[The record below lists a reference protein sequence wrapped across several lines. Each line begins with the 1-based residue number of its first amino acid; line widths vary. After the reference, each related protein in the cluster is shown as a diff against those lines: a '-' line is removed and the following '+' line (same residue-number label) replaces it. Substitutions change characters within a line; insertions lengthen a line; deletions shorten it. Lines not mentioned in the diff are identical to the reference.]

1 VLQTFLL
8 LQDLSFSQWC
18 WWGFKSS
25 GI

>member
-1 VLQTFLL
+1 LQSSQL

-18 WWGFKSS
+18 WWGFRSS